1 MTRATRFVGILGWP
15 LDHTLSPAIHNA
27 AFRRLGLDWVY
38 LSFPVPAERLAEAVA
53 GLRALGAQGAN
64 VTMPH
69 KEAVVDHL
77 DELSGEAEV
86 LGAVNTIQQLGGKL
100 IGHNTDIGGFIEFV
114 RSDAGFDPSGK
125 TALVLGSGG
134 AARAVVKGLSD
145 AGAERVTVAARS
157 SERARGVAGMGRAT
171 DTLEWEEALRGAADV
186 DLVVNATPLGM
197 HGENPL
203 PGVDF
208 RSGQAVVDLVY
219 EPPTTPLV
227 QAARSRGADA
237 WGGLGMLVQQAVAAF
252 RIWTGREPPVEA
264 MSAAAIHKLA
274 GPLGT

>member
-1 MTRATRFVGILGWP
+1 MTRATSFVGILGWP
-15 LDHTLSPAIHNA
+15 LDHTLSPPIHNA

-38 LSFPVPAERLAEAVA
+38 LSFPVPPESLGEAVA
-53 GLRALGAQGAN
+53 GLRALGARGAN

-77 DELSGEAEV
+77 DELSGDAEI
-86 LGAVNTIQQLGGKL
+86 LGAVNTIQPLGGRL
-100 IGHNTDIGGFIEFV
+100 IGHNTDIQGFMEFL
-114 RSDAGFDPSGK
+114 RNDAGFDPSGR

-145 AGAERVTVAARS
+145 AGAEKVTVAARS
-157 SERARGVAGMGRAT
+157 AERARAVAGVGRAT
-171 DTLEWEEALRGAADV
+171 GTLDWEDALREVTGS

-197 HGENPL
+197 RGENPL
-203 PGVDF
+203 PGADF
-208 RSGQAVVDLVY
+208 RPGQAVMDLVY

-227 QAARSRGADA
+227 HSARSLGADA
-237 WGGLGMLVQQAVAAF
+237 WGGLGMLVQQAAAAF

-274 GPLGT
+274 GPFGP